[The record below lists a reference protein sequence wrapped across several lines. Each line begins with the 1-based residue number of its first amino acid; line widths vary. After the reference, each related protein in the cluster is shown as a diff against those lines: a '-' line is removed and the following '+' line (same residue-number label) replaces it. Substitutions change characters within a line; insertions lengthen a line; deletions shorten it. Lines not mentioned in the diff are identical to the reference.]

1 MNKKF
6 STLVAVILAA
16 GAWTTLNAKVVAVDA
31 PKDAESYLIGASIT
45 GGGAGMTD
53 VLIAAGTT
61 STDEN
66 VEEAEFNAN
75 KWTLEKGDGDYY
87 ALKNAE
93 GKYLTLKN
101 AEGGTAVCDLK
112 STEEIEAGSGES
124 IVKAYFTI
132 VEGKLVLDV
141 TNLSENTTIAAL
153 SSKGLE
159 LAEGVQ
165 PTIVAGEGTA
175 VVFASWE
182 ADAVDPGDAD
192 VVYPG
197 FDGLTV
203 DAEGKITILG
213 LTDQVEIEAPM
224 YIDFDG
230 AYLTATADGKVTVLE
245 SAPTADQSLNASWRW
260 EKGNLISVAAERAE
274 KACYLQAVYT
284 APKGKAVADGVS
296 YKLVAKT
303 ATPTTFTVAGS
314 GLQFT
319 PVGTGATQQTV
330 DAFAAQVSAVTVS
343 VDETL
348 SLSVS
353 GDILVDGSNL
363 NVFTSMPS
371 ASEYV
376 LVALTD
382 GASTNYLYDNNAG
395 SVSATSITL
404 NNNYEQ
410 FLWKV
415 ERTSADGSYNY
426 KFTNLKSKK
435 TWNPSTNDATFN
447 SETNQV
453 NGFRLTYKGQ
463 IVLVDGSQAATGTQ
477 ATVALYQS
485 PIAAKTQTELD
496 DLLDPGFDMTIKIAE
511 KNNDAIK
518 GIEVFGKT
526 LYPIASTYGIK
537 LADKVDASGAEIADE
552 TNYLV
557 LDKAGWDG
565 ISASALNGEF
575 IWVSAKDLKDSKK
588 SENWLSEFQVRY
600 RSGKTTADVME
611 TLAVMDGATVFGN
624 AFILSV
630 DGINYLTTKTS
641 ITSKESWPYIKLA
654 SDNIVD
660 VKTLLGK
667 FWNIKFAET
676 DVDGDEEYKLNS
688 ILAVSYDADQSKDVA
703 DYVKANS
710 VLTSSPETQWA
721 VVSVESNGTF
731 TMQNRENASI
741 KISGLTLRKTG
752 DIYTIAAVANT
763 NTALISG
770 NSALKGDQVYM
781 TSVASHTKFD
791 GFRTATVNELRNQV
805 FNIGQYHNETGNSTA
820 FWTENHQGNGTH
832 QLGVVA
838 DEEGAVQWRL
848 RLDMKPKSVTT
859 TTTDADYGKELAE
872 VDTVLVITK
881 MAVWEDNKF
890 KNEEKADT
898 LAILPYQI
906 QNKGNLE
913 YVIFNDN
920 KNQNYYACDENDDVE
935 PSALRFALKAKPNNT
950 YNVVALDK
958 RSDKDKPVTTIG
970 TTKVYV
976 ANSTQWGSL
985 KQIKTYSEDNNS
997 LMQVIQIDKPEYRK
1011 IAAAWGDT
1019 VRIYREEYPTEEL
1032 FEKADIKSVVD
1043 KDTLSFLN
1051 VDNSVT
1057 GANPALFV
1065 DTAYVNRVAADGT
1078 VNTCYQY
1085 LLAVNVDPEN
1095 SYYCPYNPT
1104 HNTQE
1109 WRDEHNGGKPC
1120 ADAMENRAVKGR
1132 FLINLVDTAFAYKQD
1147 HLHNNPYI
1155 NMVEADE
1162 NLAKLS
1168 FVEGIHANDTLY
1180 ITRKGGEVVK
1190 LAMDTIAFN
1199 VAKFAFRYVDNAA
1212 GSFKIQTQYKNY
1224 DAKTLKAFEASA
1236 NDEGYLRWVNGTIV
1250 VTDRYAN
1257 GETFNMEENY
1267 AGNPTA
1273 NENAPE
1279 VSAISVVATNGAVIV
1294 KGAEGKNVVITNVLG
1309 QQVANTVVSSSEAT
1323 ISAPA
1328 GVVVV
1333 AVEGEAA
1340 VKAIVK

>member
-16 GAWTTLNAKVVAVDA
+16 GAWTTMDAKITVESGAPTIGQSYLVGTGANSGQNQYGVLIKADGTIATSVAISDNSFALELESVSGGFYLKAGEKYLSAATNEAGVPSFQADGAQNFAKLKLKFADDNKSIVIADATGFDSNNTIEADKELKINGTVFEIANASAGTDFEFGTWSA
-31 PKDAESYLIGASIT
+31 DDAEIT
-45 GGGAGMTD
+45 
-53 VLIAAGTT
+53 
-61 STDEN
+61 
-66 VEEAEFNAN
+66 
-75 KWTLEKGDGDYY
+75 
-87 ALKNAE
+87 
-93 GKYLTLKN
+93 
-101 AEGGTAVCDLK
+101 
-112 STEEIEAGSGES
+112 
-124 IVKAYFTI
+124 
-132 VEGKLVLDV
+132 
-141 TNLSENTTIAAL
+141 
-153 SSKGLE
+153 
-159 LAEGVQ
+159 
-165 PTIVAGEGTA
+165 
-175 VVFASWE
+175 
-182 ADAVDPGDAD
+182 
-192 VVYPG
+192 YPG

-203 DAEGKITILG
+203 DADGNITIAG
-213 LTDQVEIEAPM
+213 LDGSAEVEAPM
-224 YIDFDG
+224 YICFDD
-230 AYLTATADGKVTVLE
+230 AYLTSTADGKVTALK

-274 KACYLQAVYT
+274 KTACYLQAVYT

-303 ATPTTFTVAGS
+303 ATPTAFTVS
-314 GLQFT
+314 GNGVQFT
-319 PVGTGATQQTV
+319 PVDGTQQTV
-330 DAFAAQVSAVTVS
+330 DAFSAQVSAVTVN
-343 VDETL
+343 VDETK
-348 SLSVS
+348 SLPVS
-353 GDILVDGSNL
+353 GTILVDGSNL
-363 NVFTSMPS
+363 SVFTSMPS

-382 GASTNYLYDNNAG
+382 GSDTNYLYDDNAG

-404 NNNYEQ
+404 DNDYKQ

-426 KFTNLKSKK
+426 KFTNLKSGK

-447 SETNQV
+447 SETDQV

-463 IVLVDGSQAATGTQ
+463 IVLVDGTQAATGTQ
-477 ATVALYQS
+477 ATVAFYQS
-485 PIAAKTQTELD
+485 PIAAKSVSELN

-526 LYPIASTYGIK
+526 LYPIASTNGIK
-537 LADKVDASGAEIADE
+537 LADKVDANGAEIADE

-575 IWVSAKDLKDSKK
+575 IWVSAKDSKDANKNK
-588 SENWLSEFQVRY
+588 NWLSEFQVRY

-611 TLAVMDGATVFGN
+611 TLAVMEGSSVFGN
-624 AFILSV
+624 TFILSV

-676 DVDGDEEYKLNS
+676 NVEGDEEYKLNGV
-688 ILAVSYDADQSKDVA
+688 LAVAYDADQTKDVA

-731 TMQNRENASI
+731 TMQNRENSTI

-752 DIYTIAAVANT
+752 DIYTIAAVNNT
-763 NTALISG
+763 NTALISSV
-770 NSALKGDQVYM
+770 SALKGDQVYM
-781 TSVASHTKFD
+781 TAVESHTKFD

-832 QLGVVA
+832 QLGVVTEEA
-838 DEEGAVQWRL
+838 DAVKWRL

-859 TTTDADYGKELAE
+859 STTNADYGKELAE

-881 MAVWEDNKF
+881 MAVWKDDKF

-920 KNQNYYACDENDDVE
+920 KNQKYYACDENDDVE
-935 PSALRFALKAKPNNT
+935 ASALRFALKAKPNNT
-950 YNVVALDK
+950 YNVVALAK
-958 RSDKDKPVTTIG
+958 RTDKDKPVTTIG
-970 TTKVYV
+970 DTKVYV

-1032 FEKADIKSVVD
+1032 FEKRDTKSVVD

-1065 DTAYVNRVAADGT
+1065 DTAYVNRVDKEGIA
-1078 VNTCYQY
+1078 NTCYQY

-1190 LAMDTIAFN
+1190 LAMDTTAFN
-1199 VAKFAFRYVDNAA
+1199 VAKFAFRYVDNDAK
-1212 GSFKIQTQYKNY
+1212 SFKIQTQYKNY

-1250 VTDRYAN
+1250 VTNRYAN

-1267 AGNPTA
+1267 AGDPVA

-1279 VSAISVVATNGAVIV
+1279 VAGISVIAKDGAVIIS
-1294 KGAEGKNVVITNVLG
+1294 GAQGKKVTISNVLG
-1309 QQVANTVVSSSEAT
+1309 QTVANTVISSDKAEIA
-1323 ISAPA
+1323 APA